1 MTFSRP
7 ILAVSRLRSSLS
19 LPDRRARPALK
30 TATLANLQDRVRF
43 TCVRTQ
49 ANLQNVS
56 ASQVNGGCSCYARRT
71 IRALDKEELASTAR
85 AACSTKRRGKR
96 H

>member
-7 ILAVSRLRSSLS
+7 ILAVLAFALLS
-19 LPDRRARPALK
+19 ACQTAAPDPALK

-71 IRALDKEELASTAR
+71 IRALDKEELASYRESGLFNETA
-85 AACSTKRRGKR
+85 GKR